1 MIPAYALYRRSRAHQ
16 DLSIEE
22 QRQEIGRWATQHGYE
37 IVQEFAD
44 DRSGLDTSRRR
55 GFLAL
60 LDLCSDSRRRV
71 ADVVLVY
78 DVSRFSRLEP
88 DEAAFHEF
96 TLRQAGVRVMY
107 THEPGANEAG
117 ITGHLMKSLK
127 RVMAY
132 DYSLKLSQV
141 VTRGLRAHA
150 ERGLWVGGQPA
161 YGLRRGVRQPAGSV
175 LVLPSGRWKA
185 RSEAVVLVPDP
196 FEAEIVAEIYRSYV
210 ADKGLVAIAT
220 MLNSRGIPAPRGGGA
235 WTKGTLWT
243 ILRNP
248 VYKGTVIY
256 GKARYSEIGKRRGK
270 ARRPESDWIVIK
282 DAAPAIIPVELW
294 IAAQAKHGTRKFG
307 VGRPW
312 HRPYLLSG
320 LVVCDHCGK
329 RFRAHKQT
337 RGRIP
342 AYYVCGS
349 YVASGAGVCDGLR
362 VPTPFLDAAVIDG
375 IQKRIEKVLN
385 RETLTIRLQEVLHAE
400 NGHGPSSES
409 LEARLEETNQKIG
422 RLVDALASGADN
434 LLSVR
439 TRLAELE
446 LARRSLEAEL
456 AQTRHLTAGSTLHD
470 IEATVDALVDAL
482 QRFPEVLAAGEPEE
496 RKAVVRAFLQE
507 IRIEKTTR
515 QAVLRWH
522 RLPRVGESLKL
533 VELRGLEPLTPRL
546 PALCSPN

>member
-1 MIPAYALYRRSRAHQ
+1 MTPAYALYRRSRAHQ
-16 DLSIEE
+16 DFSVEE
-22 QRQEIGRWATQHGYE
+22 QRREIWRWAAQHGYE
-37 IVQEFAD
+37 IVWEFAD
-44 DRSGLDTSRRR
+44 DRSGLDTDRRR
-55 GFLAL
+55 GFLTL
-60 LDLCSDSRRRV
+60 LEVCSDSRRRL

-96 TLRQAGVRVMY
+96 SLRRAGVRVVY
-107 THEPGANEAG
+107 THEPGANEEGVA
-117 ITGHLMKSLK
+117 GHLMKSLK
-127 RVMAY
+127 RVMAH

-161 YGLRRGVRQPAGSV
+161 YGLRRAVRQPDGSV
-175 LVLPSGRWKA
+175 RLLPRGRWKA
-185 RSEAVVLVPDP
+185 KGEAVVLVPDP
-196 FEAEIVAEIYRSYV
+196 FEAGVLAEIYKAYV
-210 ADKGLVAIAT
+210 SDKGLAAIAI
-220 MLNSRGIPAPRGGGA
+220 MLNGRGVPAPRAGGP
-235 WTKGTLWT
+235 WTKGTVWA

-248 VYKGTVIY
+248 LYKGTVIY
-256 GKARYSEIGKRRGK
+256 GKARYSEIGKKHGK
-270 ARRPESDWIVIK
+270 ARRPESDWIVVEN
-282 DAAPAIIPVELW
+282 AAPAIIPVELW
-294 IAAQAKHGTRKFG
+294 EAAQAKHGTRKFG

-320 LVVCDHCGK
+320 LVVCGHCGK
-329 RFRAHKQT
+329 RFRAHKQI

-349 YVASGAGVCDGLR
+349 HIASGLAVCDGLR
-362 VPTPFLDAAVIDG
+362 VPVPYLDEAVIDG
-375 IQKRIEKVLN
+375 IRKRLN
-385 RETLTIRLQEVLHAE
+385 GLLDREFLAARLRELL
-400 NGHGPSSES
+400 GPES
-409 LEARLEETNQKIG
+409 TAGNAVDALEARLAETTRKIG
-422 RLVDALASGADN
+422 RLVDALAAGDDD
-434 LLSVR
+434 LPSVR

-446 LARRSLEAEL
+446 RERLQMQEETERERARAATKPDLA
-456 AQTRHLTAGSTLHD
+456 
-470 IEATVDALVDAL
+470 ATVDTLVEALGRL
-482 QRFPEVLAAGEPEE
+482 PEVLAAGEHEE
-496 RKAVVRAFLQE
+496 RKAVIRAFLQE

>member
-16 DLSIEE
+16 DLSVEE
-22 QRQEIGRWATQHGYE
+22 QRQEIGRWSTQQGYE

-96 TLRQAGVRVMY
+96 SLRRAGVRVIY
-107 THEPGANEAG
+107 THEPGANDAG

-127 RVMAY
+127 RVMAH

-161 YGLRRGVRQPAGSV
+161 YGLRRAVRQPDGSV
-175 LVLPSGRWKA
+175 RVLPIGRWKA
-185 RSEAVVLVPDP
+185 KGEAVVLAPDP
-196 FEAEIVAEIYRSYV
+196 FEAEILAEIYQSYIN
-210 ADKGLVAIAT
+210 DKGLVAIAA
-220 MLNSRGIPAPRGGGA
+220 MLNGRGVPAPRGGVA
-235 WTKGTLWT
+235 WTKGTLWA

-248 VYKGTVIY
+248 LYKGTVIY
-256 GKARYSEIGKRRGK
+256 GKACYSEIGKRRGK
-270 ARRPESDWIVIK
+270 TRRPESDWIVVEG
-282 DAAPAIIPVELW
+282 AAPAIIPVELW
-294 IAAQAKHGTRKFG
+294 KAAQAKHGTRKFG
-307 VGRPW
+307 IGRPW

-337 RGRIP
+337 RGAIP

-362 VPTPFLDAAVIDG
+362 IPTPFLDDAVIDG
-375 IQKRIEKVLN
+375 IHKRIESVLN
-385 RETLTIRLQEVLHAE
+385 REVLTIRLRELLGAEEV
-400 NGHGPSSES
+400 HGPSRGN
-409 LEARLEETNQKIG
+409 LEARLAETGRKID
-422 RLVDALASGADN
+422 RLVDALASGGDN
-434 LLSVR
+434 LPSVR

-446 LARRSLEAEL
+446 RERRSLEAEL
-456 AQTRHLTAGSTLHD
+456 AQARSRTAGSTPNEL
-470 IEATVDALVDAL
+470 EATVDALIEAL

>member
-1 MIPAYALYRRSRAHQ
+1 MTPAYALYRRSRAHQ
-16 DLSIEE
+16 DLSVEE
-22 QRQEIGRWATQHGYE
+22 QRQEIGRWAAQHGYE
-37 IVQEFAD
+37 IVREFAD
-44 DRSGLDTSRRR
+44 DRSGLDTGRRR
-55 GFLAL
+55 GFLTL
-60 LDLCSDSRRRV
+60 LEVCSDSRRRR

-96 TLRQAGVRVMY
+96 SLRRAGVRVVY

-117 ITGHLMKSLK
+117 VAGHLMKSLK
-127 RVMAY
+127 RVMAH

-161 YGLRRGVRQPAGSV
+161 YGLRRAVRQPDGS
-175 LVLPSGRWKA
+175 LRLLPRGRWKA
-185 RSEAVVLVPDP
+185 KGEAVVLVPDP
-196 FEAEIVAEIYRSYV
+196 FEAGVLAEIYKTYV
-210 ADKGLVAIAT
+210 SDKGLGAIAT
-220 MLNSRGIPAPRGGGA
+220 MLNGRGVPAPRAGGA
-235 WTKGTLWT
+235 WSKGTVWA

-248 VYKGTVIY
+248 LYKGTVIY
-256 GKARYSEIGKRRGK
+256 GKARYSEIGKKHGK
-270 ARRPESDWIVIK
+270 ARRPESDWIVVE
-282 DAAPAIIPVELW
+282 DAAPTIIPVELW
-294 IAAQAKHGTRKFG
+294 EAAQAKHGTRKFG

-320 LVVCDHCGK
+320 LVVCGHCSK

-349 YVASGAGVCDGLR
+349 YIASGLAVCDGLR
-362 VPTPFLDAAVIDG
+362 IPVPYLDEAVING
-375 IQKRIEKVLN
+375 IRKRLKEVLN
-385 RETLTIRLQEVLHAE
+385 REVLAARLRELL
-400 NGHGPSSES
+400 GPES
-409 LEARLEETNQKIG
+409 TAGDAVAALEARLAETTRKIG
-422 RLVDALASGADN
+422 RLVDALAAGGDD
-434 LLSVR
+434 LPSVR

-446 LARRSLEAEL
+446 RERLHIQEEIVRVRDRSATKPDLA
-456 AQTRHLTAGSTLHD
+456 
-470 IEATVDALVDAL
+470 ATVDTLVDAL
-482 QRFPEVLAAGEPEE
+482 GRLPEVLAAGEPEE
-496 RKAVVRAFLQE
+496 RKAVIRAFLQE
-507 IRIEKTTR
+507 IRVEKATR

>member
-1 MIPAYALYRRSRAHQ
+1 MTPAYALYRRSRAHQ
-16 DLSIEE
+16 DLSVEE
-22 QRQEIGRWATQHGYE
+22 QRQEIGRWAAQHGYE
-37 IVQEFAD
+37 IVWEFAD
-44 DRSGLDTSRRR
+44 DRSGLDTGRRR
-55 GFLAL
+55 GFLTL
-60 LDLCSDSRRRV
+60 LEVCSDSRRRR

-78 DVSRFSRLEP
+78 DISRFSRLEP

-96 TLRQAGVRVMY
+96 SLRRAGVRVVY

-117 ITGHLMKSLK
+117 VAGHLMKSLK
-127 RVMAY
+127 RVMAH

-161 YGLRRGVRQPAGSV
+161 YGLRRAVRQPDGS
-175 LVLPSGRWKA
+175 LRLLPRGRWKA
-185 RSEAVVLVPDP
+185 KGEAVVLVPDP
-196 FEAEIVAEIYRSYV
+196 FEVGVLAEIYKTYV
-210 ADKGLVAIAT
+210 SDKGLGAIAT
-220 MLNSRGIPAPRGGGA
+220 MLNGRGVPAPRAGGA
-235 WTKGTLWT
+235 WSKGTVWA

-248 VYKGTVIY
+248 LYKGTVIY
-256 GKARYSEIGKRRGK
+256 GKARYSEIGKKYGK
-270 ARRPESDWIVIK
+270 ARRPESDWIVVE
-282 DAAPAIIPVELW
+282 DAAPTIIPVKLW
-294 IAAQAKHGTRKFG
+294 EAAQAKHGTRKFG

-320 LVVCDHCGK
+320 LVVCGHCSK

-349 YVASGAGVCDGLR
+349 YMASGLAVCDGLR
-362 VPTPFLDAAVIDG
+362 IPVPYLDEAVING
-375 IQKRIEKVLN
+375 ICKRLKEVLN
-385 RETLTIRLQEVLHAE
+385 REVLAVRLRELL
-400 NGHGPSSES
+400 GPES
-409 LEARLEETNQKIG
+409 TAGDAVTALEARLAETTRKIG
-422 RLVDALASGADN
+422 RLVDALAAGGDD
-434 LLSVR
+434 LPSVR

-446 LARRSLEAEL
+446 RERLQMQEEIVRVRARPATKPDLAAALD
-456 AQTRHLTAGSTLHD
+456 T
-470 IEATVDALVDAL
+470 LVDAL
-482 QRFPEVLAAGEPEE
+482 GRLPEVLAAGEPEE
-496 RKAVVRAFLQE
+496 RKAVIRAFLQE
-507 IRIEKTTR
+507 IRVEKATR

>member
-16 DLSIEE
+16 DLSVEE
-22 QRQEIGRWATQHGYE
+22 QRQEIGRWAMQHGYE

-107 THEPGANEAG
+107 THEPGANEEG

-161 YGLRRGVRQPAGSV
+161 FGLRRGVRQPDGSV
-175 LVLPSGRWKA
+175 LVLPPSRWKA
-185 RSEAVVLVPDP
+185 KSEAVVLVTDP

-210 ADKGLVAIAT
+210 AGKGLVAIAT
-220 MLNSRGIPAPRGGGA
+220 MLNSRGIPAPRGGTA
-235 WTKGTLWT
+235 WTKGTLWSM
-243 ILRNP
+243 LRNP
-248 VYKGTVIY
+248 LYKGTVTY

-270 ARRPESDWIVIK
+270 ARRPESDWIVVE
-282 DAAPAIIPVELW
+282 DAAPSIIPVELW
-294 IAAQAKHGTRKFG
+294 TAAQGKHGTRKFG

-320 LVVCDHCGK
+320 LVVCDQCGK

-337 RGRIP
+337 RGHIP

-362 VPTPFLDAAVIDG
+362 VPTPFLDVAVING
-375 IQKRIEKVLN
+375 IQKRIEKVLD
-385 RETLTIRLQEVLHAE
+385 REALAIRLREVLHADKE
-400 NGHGPSSES
+400 HGPSREN
-409 LEARLEETNQKIG
+409 LEARLEETNQRIG

-446 LARRSLEAEL
+446 LERRSLEAEL
-456 AQTRHLTAGSTLHD
+456 AQTRRLIVDSTSHE
-470 IEATVDALVDAL
+470 IEAAVDALIDAL

-522 RLPRVGESLKL
+522 RLPRVDESLKL